1 MQNTYRATTPAA
13 MTKGPM
19 KKHRKRKRKA
29 KNLRRYHATTVI
41 DCRLRI
47 KRSIL
52 SRSRQRRILSF
63 LKSQGLN
70 KQYIGSLMYYHQR
83 KKSPDGSASNRESA
97 KKRRGPL
104 QKRALPIELKEALAP
119 VINTRKGLAE
129 EGTLRTQLSQG
140 RQRAQRIQD
149 REKNKSKRKAIR
161 SDEG

>member
-1 MQNTYRATTPAA
+1 MQGLSLKYQVVQMLLRDSSIMLTARPLMVWRTTSFPMRRTYLLAKVAHPTTILELTDKNLRSKSVCQKWPQAPL
-13 MTKGPM
+13 KM

-104 QKRALPIELKEALAP
+104 
-119 VINTRKGLAE
+119 
-129 EGTLRTQLSQG
+129 
-140 RQRAQRIQD
+140 
-149 REKNKSKRKAIR
+149 
-161 SDEG
+161 